1 MFKTRYKEKCG
12 MITTQ
17 LVFSL
22 FCLLYGKNPFKFY
35 SPNPSYTVTPLP
47 PPPHV
52 FNFKQCRKANST

>member
-35 SPNPSYTVTPLP
+35 SPNPSYAVTPGP
-47 PPPHV
+47 S
-52 FNFKQCRKANST
+52 STPTSCL